1 MPLAPDPELN
11 RVRLPGAGMNHE
23 STDETLVIA
32 CDDDVRARLKFLM
45 WVRGMAGATPGSEPA
60 WKLTGVR
67 A

>member
-1 MPLAPDPELN
+1 
-11 RVRLPGAGMNHE
+11 MNHE